1 MSSVERYDIGINEWV
16 AMYGLLGFRAGCV
29 GFFVGDGEEREFWVL
44 GGYSESRTISGVFS
58 VDEHYRDAMVMEL
71 KNGNGGCRWKE
82 VGDMWEAGERMRLGK
97 TVVVEDGDELGL
109 GRFGFFFFLLLPSSD
124 ELQFGF
130 FFKFN

>member
-1 MSSVERYDIGINEWV
+1 MSLVERYDIGINEWV
-16 AMYGLLGFRAGCV
+16 AMYGLPGFRAGCV
-29 GFFVGDGEEREFWVL
+29 GFFVGDGEEREFWVM

-58 VDEHYRDAMVMEL
+58 VDEHYRDAVVMEL

-109 GRFGFFFFLLLPSSD
+109 GRFGFFFSFFFLLLMSCSS
-124 ELQFGF
+124 GF
-130 FFKFN
+130 FF